1 MVSKEM
7 ALKLKEIGLEWEPQ
21 RHDIYM
27 KLYNQECPMQPR
39 CDINEVLSALPEL
52 IERERER
59 EAEKLIAAA
68 EQRAEQA
75 EADCI
80 VMLAEVKQLIEFMNV
95 PQERWPKVITKP
107 HPGSALLAELEQ
119 LRNIRNAAEKLMKN
133 ICSYCPPW
141 YREDISKCAKWC
153 EMREKY
159 ELRQALAQAERGQE

>member
-21 RHDIYM
+21 RHDMYLRI
-27 KLYNQECPMQPR
+27 YNQGCPMQPR

-52 IERERER
+52 IERERE
-59 EAEKLIAAA
+59 AEKLIAAA
-68 EQRAEQA
+68 EQRA
-75 EADCI
+75 
-80 VMLAEVKQLIEFMNV
+80 
-95 PQERWPKVITKP
+95 
-107 HPGSALLAELEQ
+107 EQ